1 MTIGSP
7 AARSCSISGWR
18 ADRPMITAP
27 STVARFIAR
36 ASEPCRGEMK
46 WRAYPS
52 CSAASATP
60 SENAPKKGL
69 EKMTDS
75 AWGVSTPMVRVARW
89 DSIRATGWGR

>member
-1 MTIGSP
+1 MSTTSTSRCPRPMRCSAAWRAPPTSSISTVGWSGRALESTVTIGNP

-46 WRAYPS
+46 W
-52 CSAASATP
+52 SA
-60 SENAPKKGL
+60 
-69 EKMTDS
+69 
-75 AWGVSTPMVRVARW
+75 
-89 DSIRATGWGR
+89 